1 MAVILDGKALAEK
14 IKRDV
19 RAGVQKL
26 SATTRIVPGLATVL
40 VGENPAS
47 HVYVKNKIKAT
58 EACGIKSFHH
68 QLPVTVSE
76 SRLLKLIQDLNN
88 DSAVHGILVQMPL
101 PKHIDEQ
108 KVILAIDPQK
118 DVDGFHPV
126 NMGKLLIGQDGFQ
139 PCTPSAVMKILEHY
153 KIEVRGKDAL
163 VVGRSNIVGKPMV
176 ALLINASATV
186 TVANSQTRALP
197 DKLRGADIVIAA
209 VGKPN
214 FIHGDWIKPGA
225 IMVDVGINRLP
236 DGKLCGDV
244 DFAVA
249 EKRASYI
256 TPVPGGVG
264 PMTIAMLMENTF
276 KAALL

>member
-14 IKRDV
+14 IKSDV
-19 RAGVQKL
+19 RAGAQKL
-26 SATTRIVPGLATVL
+26 IATTRVVPGLATVL

-47 HVYVKNKIKAT
+47 YVYVKNKIKAT

-76 SRLLKLIQDLNN
+76 SQLLKLIQDLNN

-176 ALLINASATV
+176 ALLIKASATV
-186 TVANSQTRALP
+186 TVANSQTRVLP
-197 DKLRGADIVIAA
+197 DKLRQADIVIAA
-209 VGKPN
+209 LGKPN

-225 IMVDVGINRLP
+225 VVVDVGINRLP
-236 DGKLCGDV
+236 DGTLCGDV
-244 DFAVA
+244 DFAGA

>member
-14 IKRDV
+14 IKSDV

-26 SATTRIVPGLATVL
+26 IATTRIVPGLATVL

-58 EACGIKSFHH
+58 EACGIQSFHH

-236 DGKLCGDV
+236 DGELCGDV
-244 DFAVA
+244 DFAGA